1 MVHGGCS
8 SVGCYAMTDAGI
20 DQIYAM
26 VEAALGAGQ
35 GEVDV
40 HIFPFRMTG
49 EAMLREAGS
58 PGPASGGTSRRLR
71 PLRGEP
77 RAARVGAC
85 RGRYVFGDA
94 LDDPDCAPIT
104 GWRA

>member
-20 DQIYAM
+20 DQIYTM

-40 HIFPFRMTG
+40 HIFPFRMTD
-49 EAMLREAGS
+49 EAMLRR
-58 PGPASGGTSRRLR
+58 SRIALGRL
-71 PLRGEP
+71 LAEP
-77 RAARVGAC
+77 Q
-85 RGRYVFGDA
+85 GR
-94 LDDPDCAPIT
+94 L
-104 GWRA
+104 